1 MILTII
7 NKLIRNRLKT
17 ISFPKL
23 PTKEYNKLWRIT
35 VNKFIKLPI
44 MEIVPILRVLSL
56 KFGAASLLAVT
67 TIFYIIK
74 KSEILEPKD
83 TESHLKMFKA
93 LNVDANNIEY
103 FIKVALIFS
112 LILKFIF
119 ILMWLLWLP
128 LKIAIIFFILDYL
141 NYDVSYLYYKI
152 NNLSMGILNW
162 YYQTL
167 IDLLESLRFKYDFY
181 NINHEHNTKI

>member
-1 MILTII
+1 
-7 NKLIRNRLKT
+7 
-17 ISFPKL
+17 
-23 PTKEYNKLWRIT
+23 
-35 VNKFIKLPI
+35 
-44 MEIVPILRVLSL
+44 
-56 KFGAASLLAVT
+56 
-67 TIFYIIK
+67 
-74 KSEILEPKD
+74 
-83 TESHLKMFKA
+83 MFKA

-128 LKIAIIFFILDYL
+128 LKLAIIFYLLDYL
-141 NYDVSYLYYKI
+141 NYDVSYFYYKL
-152 NNLSMGILNW
+152 NNLSLGVLNW

-181 NINHEHNTKI
+181 NINHDHITKI